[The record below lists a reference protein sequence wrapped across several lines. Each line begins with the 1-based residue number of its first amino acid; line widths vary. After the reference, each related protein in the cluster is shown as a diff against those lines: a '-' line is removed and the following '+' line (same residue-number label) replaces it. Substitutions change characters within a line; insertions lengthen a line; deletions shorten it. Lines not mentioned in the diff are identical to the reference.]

1 MSKTTKMTKKNTT
14 LDFENNED
22 SSSDSDFVENDTIV
36 KPNKISLE
44 KSKSKSVEKSKSKSI
59 QPIQSDE
66 DIRITRNDEPKLKSK
81 SKKPY
86 VMTEARK
93 SAFEKAKAVREE
105 NIKINKELK
114 EKEKQSIQQLKD
126 EAK

>member
-59 QPIQSDE
+59 QQPIQSDE
-66 DIRITRNDEPKLKSK
+66 DIKSTRNDGVKSK
-81 SKKPY
+81 SKKQ
-86 VMTEARK
+86 ENQHLK
-93 SAFEKAKAVREE
+93 KLKQLEKKT
-105 NIKINKELK
+105 
-114 EKEKQSIQQLKD
+114 
-126 EAK
+126 

>member
-1 MSKTTKMTKKNTT
+1 MTKKNTT

-59 QPIQSDE
+59 QQPIQSDE
-66 DIRITRNDEPKLKSK
+66 DIKSTRNDGVKSK
-81 SKKPY
+81 SKKQ
-86 VMTEARK
+86 ENQHLK
-93 SAFEKAKAVREE
+93 KLKQLEKKT
-105 NIKINKELK
+105 
-114 EKEKQSIQQLKD
+114 
-126 EAK
+126 